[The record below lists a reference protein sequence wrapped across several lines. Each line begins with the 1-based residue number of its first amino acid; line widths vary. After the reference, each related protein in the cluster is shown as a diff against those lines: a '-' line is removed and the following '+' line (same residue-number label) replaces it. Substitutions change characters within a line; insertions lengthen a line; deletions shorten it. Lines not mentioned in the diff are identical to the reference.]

1 MSATEDKWLT
11 GIAKRAAELEGDEP
25 AQASP
30 PTGSPILRLPVQ
42 PPGLRDTNL
51 YQREQ
56 MPPRRQV
63 GGR

>member
-1 MSATEDKWLT
+1 MSLTDDKWLT

-42 PPGLRDTNL
+42 PPGLRDTNP
-51 YQREQ
+51 YQGESV
-56 MPPRRQV
+56 PPRRQV
-63 GGR
+63 GGK